1 MKRIIT
7 IAVLLIGITAFS
19 QNKVSLGLKAG
30 ANLSSLSNANLD
42 SKVNGYGGVF
52 LNVAFT
58 DLYELQPEVFYS
70 NQGGKAKDGDGTLNL
85 EYISLSVANHFFV
98 NKDGGFF
105 LSIVPSIDFD
115 IDDTFV
121 GLANRGEDG
130 EGNDATFVDI
140 TLGAGLG
147 YRFSNGLAV
156 EARYKKGIVDVY
168 SGSFHSFESEQYETD
183 NQFNSVF
190 QIGLSYRFNMSKKE
204 D

>member
-7 IAVLLIGITAFS
+7 IVVLLISLTTFS
-19 QNKVSLGLKAG
+19 QNKAKFGLKAG

-42 SKVNGYGGVF
+42 SKFNGYGGVF

-58 DLYELQPEVFYS
+58 DLYEFQPEVFYS
-70 NQGGKAKDGDGTLNL
+70 NQGGKTKNGEGTLSL

-98 NKDGGFF
+98 NRDGRFF
-105 LSIVPSIDFD
+105 LSIVPSLDFD
-115 IDDTFV
+115 IDDTIV

-140 TLGAGLG
+140 TIGAGLG

-156 EARYKKGIVDVY
+156 EARYKRGIVDVF
-168 SGSFHSFESEQYETD
+168 SGSFHSFESEQYETE

-190 QIGLSYRFNMSKKE
+190 QFGLSYRFDFSKKE

>member
-7 IAVLLIGITAFS
+7 IVLLSISFVAFS
-19 QNKVSLGLKAG
+19 QNKVNLGLKAG
-30 ANLSSLSNANLD
+30 VNLSALSNANLD

-58 DLYELQPEVFYS
+58 DLYEFQPEVFYS
-70 NQGGKAKDGDGTLNL
+70 NQGGKVKNGDGTLNL
-85 EYISLSVANHFFV
+85 EYISLSIANHFFV
-98 NKDGGFF
+98 NRDGRFF

-121 GLANRGEDG
+121 GLVNRGEDG
-130 EGNDATFVDI
+130 EGNEATFVDI
-140 TLGAGLG
+140 TIGAGLG

-156 EARYKKGIVDVY
+156 EARYKRGIVDVY
-168 SGSFHSFESEQYETD
+168 SGSFHSFESEQYEFE